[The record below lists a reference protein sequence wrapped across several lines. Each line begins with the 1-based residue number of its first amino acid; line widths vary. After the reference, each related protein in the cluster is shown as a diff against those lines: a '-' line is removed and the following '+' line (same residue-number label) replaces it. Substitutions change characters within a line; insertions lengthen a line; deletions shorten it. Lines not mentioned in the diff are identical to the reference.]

1 MKIRQFTD
9 ITRFLLKNAKRFSI
23 LVILAFLGLG
33 AVSAL
38 SLSKLKTEYSMRQ
51 FLPPHHRLMETDDQ
65 LKARFQLSEIEP
77 FFALISIPETE
88 QGTWFEPARMGK
100 LKDVTLALGKVEGVS
115 RAISLGTVDGASSSA
130 EGITVGR
137 LLDLTPAKDWSSRVL
152 NDPILTPAL
161 ITKDGRTA
169 VLAVVNTLGI
179 TQVASTVIQTEAR
192 AQITAAFPGYQ
203 LRLGGIPVVQTEMS
217 LILGKELKNFLVL
230 SLLASLLTLMLFFRS
245 FSSVFIPLILM
256 LLANVI
262 SLAWMAWTGT
272 AFTVLSSTLP
282 VLVALTVVSMSAH
295 TMLRYASDW
304 QLALRSQEN
313 PNPYRVLFHSYSG
326 LLLPNFL
333 TAVTTSIGFFA
344 IAFANIPLVRQYGI
358 TVGISI
364 FVCWFTVI
372 GALLPLLVLFPVP
385 QVRNWTEK
393 RASWAIWLTTHNKK
407 VVVAVAVLCSVC
419 LFYGQNLNWSAQLFD
434 DLPKGHEARSTT
446 EFVDYNLGGMIPFDL
461 VVEKDE
467 ENAWNDPAA
476 IAKLDALANEW
487 RKNPAVGSVTGPQD
501 FIRVAGKVQGR
512 GLASTRQEAA
522 EYAFLYGFSAEN
534 PYKQFVTADG
544 RAARINLR
552 LHDIPGDQM
561 AVVVQKIAERAT
573 AEFPGWKVTPGG
585 MATTVHVLNNELCR
599 ELIFGF
605 WQALLLIAVILCC
618 IFRSVRW
625 TIAAVIPN
633 LVPVFLL
640 LGALYIGAT
649 PIKPGIALIFS
660 IALGISFDNTV
671 YLLGRLRLLRD
682 RSADKRIMVA
692 KAWYQEGNLCLFSSL
707 ALSSGF
713 LVFLAS
719 FFSLNQQFGMYM
731 LVAILGSLV
740 GDLVLMPAMLAAF
753 PRMLENKSKP
763 ELHKENNKMS
773 ERAIAAGLALAF
785 LTSSF
790 ASAAV
795 DMKDAKSIL
804 KNVEKNMTA
813 TDEVA
818 TVNMTITEKDKT
830 KKTRGLQISRKGKDA
845 DQKVMVRMNSPAD
858 LKGTALL
865 SVSKGKSSDQW
876 LYLPS
881 SKATRR
887 IQSGNRS
894 SGFMDSEMSYEDMGT
909 GADAKFESKVVK
921 EDTINGRKYS
931 VIENIPKGE
940 SSYGKVQ
947 VWVDQGTFLVGK
959 MEYFDKNLKP
969 LKTSNFTNYKQFDK
983 GVWRAQK
990 VQVDNQQNGRGTT
1003 LELSDLKLNKGLDDA
1018 EFTESALT
1026 EGD

>member
-1 MKIRQFTD
+1 MG
-9 ITRFLLKNAKRFSI
+9 
-23 LVILAFLGLG
+23 VG
-33 AVSAL
+33 AISAL

-51 FLPPHHRLMETDDQ
+51 FLPAHHALMEQDDQ
-65 LKARFQLSEIEP
+65 LKARFQLPDLEP
-77 FFALISIPETE
+77 FFALISLPANET
-88 QGTWFEPARMGK
+88 GSWLEPGRISRLKAVTESVGK
-100 LKDVTLALGKVEGVS
+100 LEGVNL
-115 RAISLGTVDGASSSA
+115 AISIATIEGASSTA

-137 LLDLTPAKDWSSRVL
+137 LLELTPAAKWADRVL
-152 NDPILTPAL
+152 QDPILTPHL
-161 ITKDGRTA
+161 ISADGRTVVVA
-169 VLAVVNTLGI
+169 VGNVTGVSQKVSQA
-179 TQVASTVIQTEAR
+179 
-192 AQITAAFPGYQ
+192 AQGETRRQISEAFPGAKLQ
-203 LRLGGIPVVQTEMS
+203 LGGIPVVQTEMGQ
-217 LILGKELKNFLVL
+217 ILGKELKNFLAL

-256 LLANVI
+256 VLANFI

-304 QLALRSQEN
+304 ELAKRSQDS
-313 PNPYRVLFHSYSG
+313 PNPIRVLFRSYHG

-372 GALLPLLVLFPVP
+372 GALLPLLVLFPIP

-393 RASWAIWLTTHNKK
+393 RASWALWVTNHKK
-407 VVVAVAVLCSVC
+407 LVVIGVGGLCVLST
-419 LFYGQNLNWSAQLFD
+419 FMGRNLNWSARLFD
-434 DLPKGHEARSTT
+434 DLPEGYEARVTT
-446 EFVDYNLGGMIPFDL
+446 EFVDQHLGGMIPLDI
-461 VVEKDE
+461 VIEKDE
-467 ENAWNDPAA
+467 ENAWNDPS
-476 IAKLDALANEW
+476 ALARLDDLANLW
-487 RKNPAVGSVTGPQD
+487 RKHPAVGSVTGPQD
-501 FIRVAGKVQGR
+501 FVRAAGKVQGR

-522 EYAFLYGFSAEN
+522 EYGFLYTFAEAN
-534 PYKQFVTADG
+534 PYKQYVTVDG
-544 RAARINLR
+544 HAARLNLR

-561 AVVVQKIAERAT
+561 EKVVAAFTEEASAR
-573 AEFPGWKVTPGG
+573 FPGWKVTPGA
-585 MATTVHVLNNELCR
+585 MATTVHVLNNELCH

-605 WQALLLIAVILCC
+605 WQALALIAVILGFV
-618 IFRSVRW
+618 FRSVRW

-633 LVPVFLL
+633 LAPVALL
-640 LGALYIGAT
+640 LGALHFVGT

-682 RSADKRIMVA
+682 RSDKKQIMVA

-707 ALSSGF
+707 ALSAGF

-753 PRMLENKSKP
+753 PWMLENKKAKP
-763 ELHKENNKMS
+763 EPVKETDMS
-773 ERAIAAGLALAF
+773 EKAIAAGLALAF
-785 LTSSF
+785 LA
-790 ASAAV
+790 ASASAMAAPV
-795 DMKDAKSIL
+795 DPNDAKAIL
-804 KNVEKNMTA
+804 KNVEKNMTSK
-813 TDEVA
+813 DEVA
-818 TVNMTITEKDKT
+818 NLKMVITEKDGS
-830 KKTRGLQISRKGKDA
+830 KKERALEIRRKGQDA
-845 DQKVMVRMNSPAD
+845 EQKVMVRMQSPAD

-865 SVSKGKSSDQW
+865 SVSKGKASDQW

-881 SKATRR
+881 SKQTRR
-887 IQSGNRS
+887 IQSGKRS
-894 SGFMDSEMSYEDMGT
+894 SSFMDSELSYEDMGT
-909 GADAKFESKVVK
+909 NADAKFESKVVK
-921 EDTINGRKYS
+921 QEEIAGRKYS
-931 VIENIPKGE
+931 VIENTPKGE
-940 SSYGKVQ
+940 SSYGKILI
-947 VWVDQGTFLVGK
+947 WVDLGTNLVGK
-959 MEYFDKNLKP
+959 MEYYDKAMKP
-969 LKTSNFTNYKQFDK
+969 LKVSSFSGYKQFDK

-990 VQVDNQQNGRGTT
+990 VQVSNLQNGRGTT
-1003 LELSDLKLNKGLDDA
+1003 LEMSGLSLNKGLDDG
-1018 EFTESALT
+1018 EFTESALS

>member
-1 MKIRQFTD
+1 MKIRQ
-9 ITRFLLKNAKRFSI
+9 ITEVTKFVMKNAKRFSI

-33 AVSAL
+33 AISAL

-51 FLPPHHRLMETDDQ
+51 FLPPHHKLMETDDA
-65 LKARFQLSEIEP
+65 LKARFQLPDLEP
-77 FFALISIPETE
+77 FFALISIPEKET
-88 QGTWFEPARMGK
+88 GNWFQPERMAK
-100 LKDVTLALGKVEGVS
+100 LKEITEGLNKYEGVS
-115 RAISLGTVDGASSSA
+115 RAISLATIEGASSSP

-137 LLDLTPAKDWSSRVL
+137 LLDLTPAKDWENRVL
-152 NDPILTPAL
+152 KDPILSPHL
-161 ITKDGRTA
+161 ITADGRTA
-169 VLAVVNTLGI
+169 VLAMVNQVGL
-179 TQVASTVIQTEAR
+179 TQKASTAIQDETR
-192 AQITAAFPGYQ
+192 VRIQAAFPGYQ

-217 LILGKELKNFLVL
+217 QILGKELKNFLVL
-230 SLLASLLTLMLFFRS
+230 SLLASLFTLMLFFRS
-245 FSSVFIPLILM
+245 FSSVLIPLILL
-256 LLANVI
+256 LLANFI

-313 PNPYRVLFHSYSG
+313 PNPIRVLFHSYAG

-385 QVRNWTEK
+385 QVRDWTEK
-393 RASWAIWLTTHNKK
+393 RASWALWITAHSRK
-407 VVVAVAVLCSVC
+407 VVFAVVALSAVC
-419 LFYGQNLNWSAQLFD
+419 LFFGRQLNWSAQLFD
-434 DLPKGHEARSTT
+434 DLPKGHEARATT
-446 EFVDYNLGGMIPFDL
+446 EFVDSHLGGMIPLDI
-461 VVEKDE
+461 VVERDE
-467 ENAWNDPAA
+467 ENAWNDPS
-476 IAKLDALANEW
+476 ALARFDELANDW
-487 RKNPAVGSVTGPQD
+487 RKHPAVGSVTGPQD

-522 EYAFLYGFSAEN
+522 EYAFLYGFAADN
-534 PYKQFVTADG
+534 PYKQYVTSDG

-552 LHDIPGDQM
+552 LHDIPGDKM
-561 AVVVQKIAERAT
+561 ALVVQQLTEQTQAK
-573 AEFPGWKVTPGG
+573 FPGWKVTPGA

-599 ELIFGF
+599 ELIWGF
-605 WQALLLIAVILCC
+605 WQALLLIAVVLACV
-618 IFRSVRW
+618 FRSVRW
-625 TIAAVIPN
+625 TIAAVLPN
-633 LVPVFLL
+633 LVPAFLL
-640 LGALYIGAT
+640 LGALYLGAT

-671 YLLGRLRLLRD
+671 YLMGRLRLLRD
-682 RSADKRIMVA
+682 RSATKKIMVA

-731 LVAILGSLV
+731 LIAILGSLV

-753 PRMLENKSKP
+753 PRMLENRAKP
-763 ELHKENNKMS
+763 ELQKENDMS
-773 ERAIAAGLALAF
+773 ERAIAAGIALAF
-785 LTSSF
+785 FTSSF
-790 ASAAV
+790 AYAAV
-795 DMKDAKSIL
+795 DLKDAKSIL
-804 KNVEKNMTA
+804 KNVEKNMSA

-818 TVNMTITEKDKT
+818 NVKMTITEADGT
-830 KKTRGLQISRKGKDA
+830 KKDRGLQISRKGKDA
-845 DQKVMVRMNSPAD
+845 DQKVMVRMNAPAD

-881 SKATRR
+881 SKQTRR

-894 SGFMDSEMSYEDMGT
+894 GGFMDSEMSYEDMGT
-909 GADAKFESKVVK
+909 NADAKFESKVLP
-921 EDTINGRKYS
+921 EETIAGRKYS
-931 VIENIPKGE
+931 VIESIPKGE
-940 SSYGKVQ
+940 SSYGKV
-947 VWVDQGTFLVGK
+947 VTWVDQGTYLVGK
-959 MEYFDKNLKP
+959 MQYFDKSMKP
-969 LKTSNFTNYKQFDK
+969 LKVTNFTGYKQYDK

-990 VQVDNQQNGRGTT
+990 VQVQNLQNKRGTT

>member
-1 MKIRQFTD
+1 MKFRQFTD
-9 ITRFLLKNAKRFSI
+9 ITRFLLKNAKRFSV
-23 LVILAFLGLG
+23 LVILAFVGLG

-51 FLPPHHRLMETDDQ
+51 FLPAHHKLMETDDKM
-65 LKARFQLSEIEP
+65 KARFQLPDLEP
-77 FFALISIPETE
+77 FFALISIPENDS
-88 QGTWFEPARMGK
+88 GIWLEPARIAK
-100 LKDVTLALGKVEGVS
+100 LKEVTTSLARVEGVD
-115 RAISLGTVDGASSSA
+115 RAVSLATIDGASSSA
-130 EGITVGR
+130 EGITVGQ
-137 LLDLTPAKDWSSRVL
+137 LLELTPPKNWSARVL
-152 NDPILTPAL
+152 GDPILTPAL
-161 ITKDGRTA
+161 ITTDARTV
-169 VLAVVNTLGI
+169 VLAIVNHVGI
-179 TQVASTVIQTEAR
+179 TQAASSAVQEAVR
-192 AQITAAFPGYQ
+192 AQVKSAFPGYQ

-217 LILGKELKNFLVL
+217 HVLGKELKNFLAL

-245 FSSVFIPLILM
+245 FSSVFVPLILM
-256 LLANVI
+256 VLANVI

-313 PNPYRVLFHSYSG
+313 PNPIRVLFHSYSG

-364 FVCWFTVI
+364 FVCWFVVI

-393 RASWAIWLTTHNKK
+393 RASWALWVTKHNRK
-407 VVVAVAVLCSVC
+407 VVAAVAVLCAAC

-434 DLPKGHEARSTT
+434 DLPKGYEARSTT
-446 EFVDYNLGGMIPFDL
+446 EFVDSNLGGMIPLDI

-467 ENAWNDPAA
+467 ENAWNDPSA
-476 IAKLDALANEW
+476 IAKLDSLAGEW
-487 RKNPAVGSVTGPQD
+487 RKDPAVGSVTGPQD

-522 EYAFLYGFSAEN
+522 EYAFLYGFAAEN
-534 PYKQFVTADG
+534 PYKQYVTGDG

-552 LHDIPGDQM
+552 LHDIPGDKM
-561 AVVVQKIAERAT
+561 ALLVQRLADETRAK
-573 AEFPGWKVTPGG
+573 FPGWTVTTGA

-682 RSADKRIMVA
+682 RSEDKRILVA

-713 LVFLAS
+713 FVFLAS

-731 LVAILGSLV
+731 LIAILGSLV

-753 PRMLENKSKP
+753 PGMLENKRKP
-763 ELHKENNKMS
+763 EPQKENKMS

-785 LTSSF
+785 FTSSF

-795 DMKDAKSIL
+795 NLKDAKSIL
-804 KNVEKNMTA
+804 KNVEKNMSA

-818 TVNMTITEKDKT
+818 NIKMTITEADGSKRA
-830 KKTRGLQISRKGKDA
+830 RGLQISRKGKDS
-845 DQKVMVRMNSPAD
+845 DQKVMVRLNAPAD
-858 LKGTALL
+858 LKGTGLL
-865 SVSKGKSSDQW
+865 SVSKGSSSDQW
-876 LYLPS
+876 LYMPS
-881 SKATRR
+881 NKQTRR

-894 SGFMDSEMSYEDMGT
+894 GGFMESEMSYEDMGT
-909 GADAKFESKVVK
+909 NADAKFESKLLPD
-921 EDTINGRKYS
+921 ETIAGRKYS
-931 VIENIPKGE
+931 VIENTPKGD
-940 SSYGKVQ
+940 SSYGKIRLF
-947 VWVDQGTFLVGK
+947 VDQGTFLVGK
-959 MEYFDKNLKP
+959 MEYFDKAMKP
-969 LKTSNFTNYKQFDK
+969 LKTTNFSGYKQFDK
-983 GVWRAQK
+983 GIWRAQK
-990 VQVDNQQNGRGTT
+990 VEVANLQTKRGTT